1 MGLILCTV
9 NWPSNAEDIKRHVF
23 DPWVGKIP
31 WRKALATHPVFL
43 PGESSGQTSLVGYSP
58 HSGKELNMTEAPQ
71 HTQMYREQKIIYIT
85 TDYFGHRAKTLVSSD
100 QKMTCL
106 LIMFLNKLSILE
118 VFVFSLLKS
127 GNMIAWQT
135 LMDNGHRKNAEYYSI

>member
-1 MGLILCTV
+1 
-9 NWPSNAEDIKRHVF
+9 
-23 DPWVGKIP
+23 
-31 WRKALATHPVFL
+31 
-43 PGESSGQTSLVGYSP
+43 
-58 HSGKELNMTEAPQ
+58 
-71 HTQMYREQKIIYIT
+71 MYREQKIIYIT